1 MPDTI
6 LKLRI
11 SGEGITRWG
20 LAQVQGREG
29 MDDAENAISCLHDAL
44 LAVAKGMLTPQQV
57 RDFFWARDLDEAK
70 FHGGVLAFD
79 EEDAT
84 SPEPTE
90 QLARS
95 ATIQAALLALEPLK

>member
-29 MDDAENAISCLHDAL
+29 LDDAESAISCLHDAL
-44 LAVAKGMLTPQQV
+44 LAVAKGMITPQQV
-57 RDFFWARDLDEAK
+57 RDFFWARDLDEAT
-70 FHGGVLAFD
+70 FHGGVLDFKAT
-79 EEDAT
+79 DAAT
-84 SPEPTE
+84 QEP
-90 QLARS
+90 
-95 ATIQAALLALEPLK
+95 PHG